1 MMPQKAV
8 PQAPALRLPSWKL
21 GRLIVSWNESGQSC
35 THTPTQSLLVL
46 RNSPSISPAAQGNT
60 LTVILGACH
69 LPHIHSTVSST
80 ILSLHTLQ
88 MSLHPRPTTSLPHS
102 EFCSLLIDLP
112 ASTFVPTSL
121 LGQPEEFL
129 KKCKSQLVIPP
140 ETMASQKQ
148 NLSYEPCLIRLSPL
162 LFYIVLEVPARTQT
176 RKTKA

>member
-129 KKCKSQLVIPP
+129 KSVNHSSSFL
-140 ETMASQKQ
+140 QKQ
-148 NLSYEPCLIRLSPL
+148 WPPKNKTSATNPV
-162 LFYIVLEVPARTQT
+162 LFGCHHCYSILY
-176 RKTKA
+176 